1 MGVHW
6 GKHPIKLQGQSHV
19 RLEKRV
25 ASLRMRLV
33 GLITGGGSVA
43 GSGD

>member
-1 MGVHW
+1 MGVHR
-6 GKHPIKLQGQSHV
+6 GKHPIKLQGQSRV

-33 GLITGGGSVA
+33 GL
-43 GSGD
+43 